1 LNSRAISKPGPV
13 RASAPNERITKH
25 RRSRYSRAQTADIGE
40 IEQRLWTLERYLE
53 RLGGRTSAGAVQ
65 AADRVGEG
73 IASALTS
80 IAQRLRGGA
89 NSVSDEALKLG
100 NEAAKLGNDAV
111 RRLSRQV
118 EARPLAL
125 LAVAVGVGV
134 LVGLA
139 SRRR

>member
-1 LNSRAISKPGPV
+1 MY
-13 RASAPNERITKH
+13 
-25 RRSRYSRAQTADIGE
+25 RRSRYSRALPADIGE
-40 IEQRLWTLERYLE
+40 IEQRLWALERYLE

-73 IASALTS
+73 VASALTS
-80 IAQRLRGGA
+80 IAQRLRGSA
-89 NSVSDEALKLG
+89 NSVGDEALKLG
-100 NEAAKLGNDAV
+100 NEAAKLGNDAL

-118 EARPLAL
+118 EARPLVL

-139 SRRR
+139 SHRR